1 MEDLAFVFYQQY
13 GYQLELEKNARR
25 TIGKSP
31 QDDCRFPHLTASQFT
46 LMAEDSGVS
55 VRYGFLKRQ
64 TLQMDSINM
73 LPENS
78 NVIIYVQRF
87 RPVRD
92 QYIELPEGKVLLLGR
107 LDNSDLQINNPLISG
122 KHLYLRRE
130 KDRLEIEDPG
140 SKNGTFVD
148 NEKIASRTLQR
159 GECFCILNMRFR
171 FEGSRLIGENIYDS
185 FENHIVYEEASAPAK
200 AEELWFELNRPN
212 EADLGMKRL
221 EQKGIRLE
229 RFQDNFIVTYLDYA
243 QRQDLPLY
251 LFSEKLSA
259 ELILPR
265 HFTYNGFDAI
275 LYPSE
280 SRKQLSLLL
289 DQLYPDEV
297 LSIYQSFFTNM
308 ILLDYNRD
316 VEIRHILIRTAAI
329 FVDIITLGTKLVYIP
344 FSEVPGISY
353 EMFLSAVRYEMAD
366 ALDRC
371 IAETQQVETIL
382 QDIRKI
388 LTNAAL
394 PFSAIPEELGK
405 VKKTWQQSPYMNPAG
420 RESLLERISSKT
432 RAVQH

>member
-1 MEDLAFVFYQQY
+1 MEYLAFVFYQQY
-13 GYQLELEKNARR
+13 GYQLKLEKNARR

-130 KDRLEIEDPG
+130 KGRLEIEDPG

-148 NEKIASRTLQR
+148 NERIASRTLQ
-159 GECFCILNMRFR
+159 
-171 FEGSRLIGENIYDS
+171 RLIGENIYDS

-212 EADLGMKRL
+212 EADLGMKKKKK
-221 EQKGIRLE
+221 KGIRLE

-243 QRQDLPLY
+243 QGQDLPLY

-259 ELILPR
+259 ELIIPR
-265 HFTYNGFDAI
+265 HFTFNGFDAI

-289 DQLYPDEV
+289 DQLYPDEL
-297 LSIYQSFFTNM
+297 LSIYQSFFSNM

>member
-1 MEDLAFVFYQQY
+1 MEYLAFVFYQQY
-13 GYQLELEKNARR
+13 GYQLKLEKNARR

-148 NEKIASRTLQR
+148 NEKIAGRTLQM
-159 GECFCILNMRFR
+159 GESFCILNMRFR

-185 FENHIVYEEASAPAK
+185 FDNHIVYEEAPAPAK
-200 AEELWFELNRPN
+200 AEERWFALDRPQ

-243 QRQDLPLY
+243 QGQDLPLY

-316 VEIRHILIRTAAI
+316 VEIRHILIRTAAV

-353 EMFLSAVRYEMAD
+353 EMFLAAVRYEMAD
-366 ALDRC
+366 ALDKC
-371 IAETQQVETIL
+371 IAETAQVETIL

-405 VKKTWQQSPYMNPAG
+405 VKKIWQQSPYMNPAG

>member
-1 MEDLAFVFYQQY
+1 MEYLAFVFYQQY
-13 GYQLELEKNARR
+13 GYQLKLEKNARR

-148 NEKIASRTLQR
+148 NEKIAGRTLQM
-159 GECFCILNMRFR
+159 GESFCILNMRFR

-185 FENHIVYEEASAPAK
+185 FENHIVYEDDTIPEK
-200 AEELWFELNRPN
+200 KEEPWFALDRPE

-243 QRQDLPLY
+243 QGQDLPLY

-316 VEIRHILIRTAAI
+316 VEIRHILIRTAAV

-353 EMFLSAVRYEMAD
+353 EMFLAAVRYEMAD
-366 ALDRC
+366 ALDKC
-371 IAETQQVETIL
+371 IAETAQVETIL

-405 VKKTWQQSPYMNPAG
+405 VKKIWQQSPYMNPAG

>member
-1 MEDLAFVFYQQY
+1 MEYLAFVFYQQY
-13 GYQLELEKNARR
+13 GYQLKLEKNARR

-148 NEKIASRTLQR
+148 NEKIAGRTLQM
-159 GECFCILNMRFR
+159 GESFCILNMRFR

-185 FENHIVYEEASAPAK
+185 FQNHIVYEDDTIPEKKEDP
-200 AEELWFELNRPN
+200 WFALDRPE

-243 QRQDLPLY
+243 QGQDLPLY

-316 VEIRHILIRTAAI
+316 VEIRHILIRTAAV

-366 ALDRC
+366 ALDKC
-371 IAETQQVETIL
+371 IAETAQVETIL

-405 VKKTWQQSPYMNPAG
+405 VKKIWQQSPYMNPAG

>member
-1 MEDLAFVFYQQY
+1 MEYLAFVFYQQY
-13 GYQLELEKNARR
+13 GYQLKLEKNARR

-185 FENHIVYEEASAPAK
+185 FQNHIVYEDDTIPEK
-200 AEELWFELNRPN
+200 KEEPWFALDRPE

-243 QRQDLPLY
+243 QGQDLPLY

-382 QDIRKI
+382 RDIRKI

>member
-1 MEDLAFVFYQQY
+1 MEYLAFVFYQQY
-13 GYQLELEKNARR
+13 GYQLKLEKNARR

-148 NEKIASRTLQR
+148 NEKIAGRTLQM
-159 GECFCILNMRFR
+159 GESFCILNMRFR

-185 FENHIVYEEASAPAK
+185 FENHIVYEDDTIPEK
-200 AEELWFELNRPN
+200 KEEPWFALDRPK

-243 QRQDLPLY
+243 QGQDLPLY

-316 VEIRHILIRTAAI
+316 VEIRHILIRTAAV

-353 EMFLSAVRYEMAD
+353 EMFLAAVRYEMAD
-366 ALDRC
+366 ALDKC
-371 IAETQQVETIL
+371 IAETSQVETIL
-382 QDIRKI
+382 QDIRRI

-405 VKKTWQQSPYMNPAG
+405 VKKIWQQSPYMNPAG

>member
-1 MEDLAFVFYQQY
+1 MEYLAFVFYQQY
-13 GYQLELEKNARR
+13 GYQIKLGKNARCS
-25 TIGKSP
+25 IGKSP

-78 NVIIYVQRF
+78 NVIIYVQRC
-87 RPVRD
+87 RNVRD
-92 QYIELPEGKVLLLGR
+92 QYIELPEGKVLVLGR

-148 NEKIASRTLQR
+148 NEKIAGRTLQM
-159 GECFCILNMRFR
+159 GESFCILNMRFR

-185 FENHIVYEEASAPAK
+185 FQNHIVYEDDTIPEK
-200 AEELWFELNRPN
+200 KEEPWFALDRPE

-229 RFQDNFIVTYLDYA
+229 RFQDNYIVTYLDYA
-243 QRQDLPLY
+243 QGQDLPLY

-316 VEIRHILIRTAAI
+316 VEIRHILIRTAAV

-353 EMFLSAVRYEMAD
+353 EMFLAAVRYEMAD
-366 ALDRC
+366 ALDKC
-371 IAETQQVETIL
+371 IAETSQVETIL

-405 VKKTWQQSPYMNPAG
+405 VKKIWQQSPYMNPAG